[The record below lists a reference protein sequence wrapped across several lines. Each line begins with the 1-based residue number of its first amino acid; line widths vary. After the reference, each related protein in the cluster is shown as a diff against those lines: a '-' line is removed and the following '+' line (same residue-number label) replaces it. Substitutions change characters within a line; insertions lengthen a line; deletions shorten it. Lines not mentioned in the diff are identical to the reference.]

1 MAMFDSISYFR
12 TLAKTNKICKSNNFV
27 FDLCSDPDSLQGL
40 ISNYKTSSNFVFAS
54 DTVDSNTHS
63 QGVGFFDRQVYTVWI
78 LAAYRYDDME
88 DRKVKLEQCRT
99 VYQQFLS
106 RLIKDKEEMIY
117 DDALEFLELDKVYKH
132 ELGRYSMSGVTGLYF
147 MINSDEPIDLQF
159 DETEWEQEQSE

>member
-1 MAMFDSISYFR
+1 MTFDPISYFR
-12 TLAKTNKICKSNNFV
+12 SLAQSNKICKNYNFV

-40 ISNYKTSSNFVFAS
+40 ISNYKTASNFVFAS

-106 RLIKDKEEMIY
+106 RLIKDKEEMTY
-117 DDALEFLELDKVYKH
+117 DDALEFLDLDKVYKH

-147 MINSDEPIDLQF
+147 MINSDEPLDLQF
-159 DETEWEQEQSE
+159 DETQWEQEQSE

>member
-1 MAMFDSISYFR
+1 MTFDPISYFR
-12 TLAKTNKICKSNNFV
+12 SLAQSNKICKNYNFV

-63 QGVGFFDRQVYTVWI
+63 HGVGFFDRQVYTVWI

-106 RLIKDKEEMIY
+106 RLIKDKEEMTY
-117 DDALEFLELDKVYKH
+117 DDALEFLDLDKVYKH

-147 MINSDEPIDLQF
+147 MINSDEPLDLQF
-159 DETEWEQEQSE
+159 DESQWEQE

>member
-1 MAMFDSISYFR
+1 MFDPISYFR

-40 ISNYKTSSNFVFAS
+40 ISNYKTASNFVFAS

-88 DRKVKLEQCRT
+88 DRKIKLEQCRT

-106 RLIKDKEEMIY
+106 RLIKDKEEMTY
-117 DDALEFLELDKVYKH
+117 DDALEFLELSKVYKH

-147 MINSDEPIDLQF
+147 MINSDEPLDLQF
-159 DETEWEQEQSE
+159 DESQWEQEQSE

>member
-1 MAMFDSISYFR
+1 MTFDPISYFR
-12 TLAKTNKICKSNNFV
+12 SLAQSNKICKNNNFV

-40 ISNYKTSSNFVFAS
+40 ISNYKTASNFVFAS

-147 MINSDEPIDLQF
+147 MINSDEPLDLQF
-159 DETEWEQEQSE
+159 DESQWEQEQSE

>member
-1 MAMFDSISYFR
+1 MAMFDPISYFR

-40 ISNYKTSSNFVFAS
+40 ISNYKTATNFVFAS

-63 QGVGFFDRQVYTVWI
+63 QGIGFFDRQVYTVWI
-78 LAAYRYDDME
+78 LASYKFDDMA
-88 DRKVKLEQCRT
+88 DREIKLKQCRS
-99 VYQQFLS
+99 VFQQFLS
-106 RLIKDKEEMIY
+106 RLIKDKEDMTY
-117 DDALEFLELDKVYKH
+117 DDDLAFLDVQKVYKH

-159 DETEWEQEQSE
+159 DKSQWEQEQSE

>member
-1 MAMFDSISYFR
+1 MTFDPISYFR
-12 TLAKTNKICKSNNFV
+12 SLAQSNKICKNYNFV

-106 RLIKDKEEMIY
+106 RLIKDKEEMTY
-117 DDALEFLELDKVYKH
+117 DDALEFLDLDKVYKH

-147 MINSDEPIDLQF
+147 MINSDEPLDLQF